1 MSFISSYKRLEKLCG
16 EVMNDERKVSA
27 YIDKMINTK
36 QGSMV
41 VSGWNED
48 LKKLKHYRWVRNQ
61 IVHEPNCTE
70 ENMCE
75 VKDELWIDEFYQ
87 RILNCTDPLALYYQA
102 TKKKMG
108 SNYRNTNQSNQYQRN
123 DEYRSDES
131 EASPL
136 LFDLF
141 VLVILF
147 LLFLIIF

>member
-102 TKKKMG
+102 KKTG

-131 EASPL
+131 EVSPL
-136 LFDLF
+136 LFVLF
-141 VLVILF
+141 ILIILF
-147 LLFLIIF
+147 LLYLIIF

>member
-75 VKDELWIDEFYQ
+75 VKDEIWIDEFYQ

-102 TKKKMG
+102 TKKKTG

-136 LFDLF
+136 LFVLF
-141 VLVILF
+141 VLVMLF